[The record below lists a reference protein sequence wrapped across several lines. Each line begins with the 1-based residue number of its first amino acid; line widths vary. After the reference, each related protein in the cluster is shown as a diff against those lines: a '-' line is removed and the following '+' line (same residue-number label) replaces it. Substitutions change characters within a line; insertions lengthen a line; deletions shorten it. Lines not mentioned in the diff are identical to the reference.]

1 MVLGLFLLK
10 GSFSFPVPLCILF
23 TESKSLIK
31 LTHAECVR
39 LGQAGPDLHLIFR
52 ALSAR
57 LTGTCGTNR
66 LREGSRAAG
75 GAHSVS
81 HRATLPYKPLTTI
94 AFGARCA
101 QAVRAQKEVAFVTF
115 TLCVLSG
122 RAWRES
128 GNTVWTPSTWKARA
142 KVFRWGKS
150 AYGKDYKLCVK
161 LGEENDEALETRWI
175 RVVTLDYKC
184 LPSGHGAHVV
194 SFFPHST
201 FTSNPGGHRLQHS
214 PDSVNLPL
222 AQAFPR
228 VTYSKRDTV
237 RKIRYPYWVFFKAT
251 NHTFGPFL
259 DIKF

>member
-1 MVLGLFLLK
+1 M
-10 GSFSFPVPLCILF
+10 
-23 TESKSLIK
+23 IK

-39 LGQAGPDLHLIFR
+39 VGQAGPDLHLIFR

-57 LTGTCGTNR
+57 MTGICGTSH

-81 HRATLPYKPLTTI
+81 HRATLPYNPLTTS
-94 AFGARCA
+94 ALGARCA
-101 QAVRAQKEVAFVTF
+101 QAVRAQKEEVVVTF

-122 RAWRES
+122 WAWRES
-128 GNTVWTPSTWKARA
+128 GNTVWTLSTWKARA
-142 KVFRWGKS
+142 KVFRWGKR
-150 AYGKDYKLCVK
+150 ACGKDYKLGVK
-161 LGEENDEALETRWI
+161 LGEENGEALETRWI
-175 RVVTLDYKC
+175 IVTLDYKC

-194 SFFPHST
+194 SSFPHST

-228 VTYSKRDTV
+228 VTYSKSDTV
-237 RKIRYPYWVFFKAT
+237 RKIKY
-251 NHTFGPFL
+251 H
-259 DIKF
+259 